1 MTSARTSKAIPF
13 LLRHAFIYQCPRHI
27 LQNLIF
33 AAYVKTHE
41 NVNLFPKTFW
51 YGSFCCPYTRK
62 IKTSGNKIDENI
74 SFFRQNVW
82 AKVFPYIILCPL
94 QIKVIQKHK
103 MKCEAFLSFFFFLF
117 LYTVSLHGTPT
128 GEIKLMELSE
138 SEQLTNFAIL
148 TFQPR
153 SAFTFF

>member
-1 MTSARTSKAIPF
+1 
-13 LLRHAFIYQCPRHI
+13 
-27 LQNLIF
+27 
-33 AAYVKTHE
+33 
-41 NVNLFPKTFW
+41 
-51 YGSFCCPYTRK
+51 
-62 IKTSGNKIDENI
+62 
-74 SFFRQNVW
+74 
-82 AKVFPYIILCPL
+82 
-94 QIKVIQKHK
+94 

-153 SAFTFF
+153 SAFTFFQLYKWYQIAQRITVFHNTLYINL